1 MRALLRFLP
10 LFAGI
15 RRPLALAVLLSLI
28 TLMAGIGLLGL
39 SGWFLTAAALATT
52 GSAFNLFVP
61 SAGVRGLSFIRILA
75 RYGERL
81 VGHDATLRLLSDLR
95 VWLFARV
102 FPLLPLP
109 ASARRGDLV
118 QRLLADVDALD
129 TIFLVA
135 LGPLLTALIA
145 GALVTLVLG
154 MVLPG
159 AALAYALAMTLAIL
173 AVPLFLV
180 RANRRLA
187 AIAATASA
195 DLRGQLIDSVDG
207 RVDLIAFAATGRAE
221 AACDAAA
228 QTLARANRR
237 AGRLGAAAAA
247 MVQALAG
254 LATLG
259 VLVAGVE
266 AVSAGRLDGP
276 LMAGLLLAVVA
287 SFEGSAML
295 VRSAARLAAAFAAA
309 ERLDGLATRPPA
321 VAEPGAPA
329 ALPEGGRLSF
339 ENVTFG
345 YDAARPVLRD
355 FSLSI
360 GTGERVAITGA
371 SGIGKSTLAHLALR
385 LALPQAGAV
394 KVNRVD
400 IAQATS
406 EAVAE
411 RVALMVQ
418 DPPVFL
424 DTIRANLLIGAPDAD
439 DAALWQALADVR
451 LDTFVD
457 TLPDGLE
464 TYVGEAGRTLS
475 VGQAR
480 RLCLART
487 LLSGADILILDEP
500 TSGLDAEAEAA
511 LLADLPALAG
521 GRTLIVITHARHLGG
536 MDRVIRL

>member
-1 MRALLRFLP
+1 MTALRRFLP
-10 LFAGI
+10 LFARI

-28 TLMAGIGLLGL
+28 TLLAGIGLLGL
-39 SGWFLTAAALATT
+39 SGWFLTAAALTT
-52 GSAFNLFVP
+52 AGSAFNLFTP

-75 RYGERL
+75 RYGEKL

-109 ASARRGDLV
+109 RSARRGDIV
-118 QRLLADVDALD
+118 QSLLADVDALD

-135 LGPLLTALIA
+135 LGPLLTALLA
-145 GALVTLVLG
+145 GALVTLLLG
-154 MVLPG
+154 IFLPG

-187 AIAATASA
+187 VIAAEASA
-195 DLRGQLIDSVDG
+195 DLRMRVIDSIDG
-207 RVDLIAFAATGRAE
+207 RVDLIAFHATAKAE
-221 AACDAAA
+221 QDCNAAA
-228 QTLARANRR
+228 QTLAHARR
-237 AGRLGAAAAA
+237 QAGRLGANAAAV
-247 MVQALAG
+247 VQSLAG
-254 LATLG
+254 LATMV
-259 VLVAGVE
+259 VLAVGIE
-266 AVSAGRLDGP
+266 AVGAGHIDGP

-295 VRSAARLAAAFAAA
+295 VRSAARLASAFAAA
-309 ERLDGLATRPPA
+309 GRLDGLASQKPA
-321 VAEPGAPA
+321 VAAPS
-329 ALPEGGRLSF
+329 LPTPVPEGGRL
-339 ENVTFG
+339 ELDNVTFG
-345 YDAARPVLRD
+345 YDAARPVLRN
-355 FSLSI
+355 FSMTI
-360 GTGERVAITGA
+360 GQGEHVAVTGP

-385 LALPQAGAV
+385 LAMPRSGRVLLNG
-394 KVNRVD
+394 VD
-400 IAQATS
+400 IAGVTG

-424 DTIRANLLIGAPDAD
+424 DTIRANLLIGAPGAD
-439 DAALWQALADVR
+439 DSALWGVLGDLYLAELVR
-451 LDTFVD
+451 GLPQGLD
-457 TLPDGLE
+457 

-475 VGQAR
+475 VGQVR

-487 LLSGADILILDEP
+487 LLSPAHILILDEP
-500 TSGLDAEAEAA
+500 TSGLDAETEQA
-511 LLADLPALAG
+511 LLAELPVLAR
-521 GRTLIVITHARHLGG
+521 GRTLIVISHAQRLDG